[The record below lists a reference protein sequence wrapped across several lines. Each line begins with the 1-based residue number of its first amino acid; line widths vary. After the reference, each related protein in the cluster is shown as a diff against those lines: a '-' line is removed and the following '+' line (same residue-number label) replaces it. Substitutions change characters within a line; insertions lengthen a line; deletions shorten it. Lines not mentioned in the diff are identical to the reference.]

1 MKLKY
6 VIIYVLVMSVIYFA
20 YKVTSIVSDNPH
32 ILDGMQNWQLY
43 LVVGTV
49 LASIFQTLLIIGTI
63 FTLVCL
69 VLILYYALLTQLN
82 TPPIMGGV
90 FFCCFNILK
99 FLLLSNLLRQL
110 TIIQNISVLDLR
122 MFQYL

>member
-20 YKVTSIVSDNPH
+20 YKVTSIVSDNPS

-49 LASIFQTLLIIGTI
+49 LASIFQTLLIIGMI

-69 VLILYYALLTQLN
+69 VLILYCAL
-82 TPPIMGGV
+82 
-90 FFCCFNILK
+90 
-99 FLLLSNLLRQL
+99 
-110 TIIQNISVLDLR
+110 
-122 MFQYL
+122 

>member
-6 VIIYVLVMSVIYFA
+6 VIIYVLVMSFIYFA
-20 YKVTSIVSDNPH
+20 YKVTSIVSTNPH

-69 VLILYYALLTQLN
+69 VLILYCAL
-82 TPPIMGGV
+82 
-90 FFCCFNILK
+90 
-99 FLLLSNLLRQL
+99 
-110 TIIQNISVLDLR
+110 
-122 MFQYL
+122 

>member
-20 YKVTSIVSDNPH
+20 YKVTSIVSTNPH

-49 LASIFQTLLIIGTI
+49 LASIFQTLLIIGMI

-69 VLILYYALLTQLN
+69 VLILYCAL
-82 TPPIMGGV
+82 
-90 FFCCFNILK
+90 
-99 FLLLSNLLRQL
+99 
-110 TIIQNISVLDLR
+110 
-122 MFQYL
+122 

>member
-1 MKLKY
+1 MKLTDD

-49 LASIFQTLLIIGTI
+49 LASIFQTLLIIGMI

-69 VLILYYALLTQLN
+69 VLILYCAL
-82 TPPIMGGV
+82 
-90 FFCCFNILK
+90 
-99 FLLLSNLLRQL
+99 
-110 TIIQNISVLDLR
+110 
-122 MFQYL
+122 